1 MSLAFKDH
9 LSLMVRYN
17 AVMNE
22 RLIAVVSPLS
32 DDMLLEPRG
41 AFFGSILGTM
51 NHLMVADLMWLNRM
65 RPFPF
70 GQILAPL
77 DDLPKPAG
85 LRDLPYPTLTTYVP
99 VRRQLDALL
108 ADFIAS
114 LRQDDLAAPF
124 AYRNSAGEPY
134 TKTLGH
140 VLSHVF
146 NHQTHHRGQV
156 TTLLSQMGLDIGV
169 TDLAPLV
176 ENIVL

>member
-1 MSLAFKDH
+1 MTLAFKDH
-9 LSLMVRYN
+9 LTLMARYN

-22 RLIAVVSPLS
+22 RLIAVVTPL
-32 DDMLLEPRG
+32 DDEALLEPRG

-65 RPFPF
+65 RPYPF
-70 GQILAPL
+70 GQVLTSL

-85 LRDLPYPTLTTYVP
+85 LRDMPYPSLDAYCP
-99 VRRQLDALL
+99 VRRQVDALMIE
-108 ADFIAS
+108 FIAS

-124 AYRNSAGEPY
+124 AYHSSAGDPY
-134 TKTLGH
+134 TKTLGP
-140 VLSHVF
+140 VLSHIF
-146 NHQTHHRGQV
+146 NHQTHHRGQI

-176 ENIVL
+176 ENLV